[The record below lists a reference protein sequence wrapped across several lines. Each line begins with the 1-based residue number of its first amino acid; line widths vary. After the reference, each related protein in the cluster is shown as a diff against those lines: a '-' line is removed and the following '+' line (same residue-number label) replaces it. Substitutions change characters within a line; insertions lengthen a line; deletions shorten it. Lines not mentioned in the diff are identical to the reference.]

1 MMDRTTG
8 KAIGEL
14 AHLRQSVGDILTTP
28 IGSRVMR
35 HEYGSQV
42 PMLVD
47 QPDNR
52 ITQLRLLSAAASAL
66 MRWEP
71 RLAVSNI
78 EIEREASSPGRALVT
93 VYGSYL
99 SRAAAQPQALSLTV
113 PTGGQREQHSGY
125 QRPASPCGG

>member
-8 KAIGEL
+8 LAINEL

-47 QPDNR
+47 QPDNQ

-71 RLAVSNI
+71 RLAVANI
-78 EIEREASSPGRALVT
+78 EIEREPSTPGRALVT

-99 SRAAAQPQALSLTV
+99 SRAAARPQALSLTV
-113 PTGGQREQHSGY
+113 PAGG
-125 QRPASPCGG
+125 AA

>member
-8 KAIGEL
+8 NAIGEL

-47 QPDNR
+47 QPDNQ

-78 EIEREASSPGRALVT
+78 EIEREPSTPGRALVT

-99 SRAAAQPQALSLTV
+99 SRAAARPQALSLTV
-113 PTGGQREQHSGY
+113 PAGG
-125 QRPASPCGG
+125 AA

>member
-8 KAIGEL
+8 KAINEL
-14 AHLRQSVGDILTTP
+14 THLRQSIGDILTTP

-78 EIEREASSPGRALVT
+78 EIEREPSTPGRALVT

-99 SRAAAQPQALSLTV
+99 SRAAARPQALSLTV
-113 PTGGQREQHSGY
+113 PAGG
-125 QRPASPCGG
+125 AA

>member
-14 AHLRQSVGDILTTP
+14 AHLLQSVGDILTTP

-47 QPDNR
+47 QPDNQ

-78 EIEREASSPGRALVT
+78 EIEREPSTPGRALVT

-99 SRAAAQPQALSLTV
+99 SRAAARPQALSLTV
-113 PTGGQREQHSGY
+113 PAGG
-125 QRPASPCGG
+125 AA

>member
-8 KAIGEL
+8 LAINEL

-52 ITQLRLLSAAASAL
+52 ITELRLLSAAASAL

-71 RLAVSNI
+71 RLALSNI
-78 EIEREASSPGRALVT
+78 EVEREPSTPGRALVT
-93 VYGSYL
+93 VHGSYL
-99 SRAAAQPQALSLTV
+99 SRAAARPQALSLTV
-113 PTGGQREQHSGY
+113 PTGS
-125 QRPASPCGG
+125 AA

>member
-8 KAIGEL
+8 KAIGAL

-78 EIEREASSPGRALVT
+78 EIEREPSTPGRALVT

-99 SRAAAQPQALSLTV
+99 SRAAARPQALSLTV
-113 PTGGQREQHSGY
+113 PAGG
-125 QRPASPCGG
+125 AA

>member
-8 KAIGEL
+8 KAIGAL
-14 AHLRQSVGDILTTP
+14 APLRQSVGDILTTP

-47 QPDNR
+47 QPDNQ

-78 EIEREASSPGRALVT
+78 EIEREPSTPGRALVT

-99 SRAAAQPQALSLTV
+99 SRAAARPQALSLTV
-113 PTGGQREQHSGY
+113 PAGG
-125 QRPASPCGG
+125 AA

>member
-47 QPDNR
+47 QPDNLV
-52 ITQLRLLSAAASAL
+52 TELRLLSAAASAL

-71 RLAVSNI
+71 RLLVRRIQLRRDTDHANRGTLHI
-78 EIEREASSPGRALVT
+78 DASVRAIGRA
-93 VYGSYL
+93 
-99 SRAAAQPQALSLTV
+99 QPIALEVRL
-113 PTGGQREQHSGY
+113 
-125 QRPASPCGG
+125 

>member
-8 KAIGEL
+8 RALNEL

-28 IGSRVMR
+28 IGTRVMR

-52 ITQLRLLSAAASAL
+52 ITQLRLLSATASAL

-71 RLAVSNI
+71 RLALSQINI
-78 EIEREASSPGRALVT
+78 ERDPETPGRALVT
-93 VYGSYL
+93 VRGGYL
-99 SRAAAQPQALSLTV
+99 SRAAARPQALSLTV
-113 PTGGQREQHSGY
+113 PTG
-125 QRPASPCGG
+125 AAA

>member
-8 KAIGEL
+8 KATGEL

-47 QPDNR
+47 QPDNQ

-78 EIEREASSPGRALVT
+78 EIEREPSTPGRALVT

-113 PTGGQREQHSGY
+113 PTGG
-125 QRPASPCGG
+125 AA

>member
-47 QPDNR
+47 QPDNQ

-66 MRWEP
+66 MRWDP

-78 EIEREASSPGRALVT
+78 EIEREPSTPGRALVT

-99 SRAAAQPQALSLTV
+99 SRAAARPQALSLTV
-113 PTGGQREQHSGY
+113 PAGG
-125 QRPASPCGG
+125 AA

>member
-1 MMDRTTG
+1 MIGIDANTG
-8 KAIGEL
+8 RALGGL
-14 AHLRQSVGDILTTP
+14 QHLGQSIGDILMTP
-28 IGSRVMR
+28 LGTRVMR
-35 HEYGSQV
+35 RDYGSQV

-47 QPDNR
+47 QPDNQ

-78 EIEREASSPGRALVT
+78 EIEREPSTPGRALVT

-99 SRAAAQPQALSLTV
+99 SRAAARPQALSLTV
-113 PTGGQREQHSGY
+113 PTGG
-125 QRPASPCGG
+125 AA

>member
-1 MMDRTTG
+1 MMDRATG
-8 KAIGEL
+8 KATGEL

-47 QPDNR
+47 QPDNQ

-78 EIEREASSPGRALVT
+78 EIEREPSTPGRALVT

-99 SRAAAQPQALSLTV
+99 SRAAARPQALSLTV
-113 PTGGQREQHSGY
+113 PAGG
-125 QRPASPCGG
+125 AA

>member
-14 AHLRQSVGDILTTP
+14 THLRQSIGDILTTP

-78 EIEREASSPGRALVT
+78 EIEREASTPGRALVT

-99 SRAAAQPQALSLTV
+99 SRAAAQPEALSLTV
-113 PTGGQREQHSGY
+113 PTGG
-125 QRPASPCGG
+125 AA

>member
-1 MMDRTTG
+1 MMDRATG
-8 KAIGEL
+8 LAISEL
-14 AHLRQSVGDILTTP
+14 AHLRQSMGDILTTP

-52 ITQLRLLSAAASAL
+52 ITELRLLSAAASAL

-71 RLAVSNI
+71 RLALSNI
-78 EIEREASSPGRALVT
+78 DIERDPATPGRALVT
-93 VYGSYL
+93 VQGSYL
-99 SRAAAQPQALSLTV
+99 SRAAAKPQALSLTV
-113 PTGGQREQHSGY
+113 PTGG
-125 QRPASPCGG
+125 AV

>member
-8 KAIGEL
+8 KSNGEL
-14 AHLRQSVGDILTTP
+14 AHLRQSVGDILSTP

-47 QPDNR
+47 QPDNQ

-78 EIEREASSPGRALVT
+78 EIEREPSTPGRALVT

-99 SRAAAQPQALSLTV
+99 SRAAARPQALSLTV
-113 PTGGQREQHSGY
+113 PAGG
-125 QRPASPCGG
+125 AA

>member
-8 KAIGEL
+8 LAINEL

-78 EIEREASSPGRALVT
+78 EIEREASTPGRALVT
-93 VYGSYL
+93 VHGSYL
-99 SRAAAQPQALSLTV
+99 SRAAARPQALSLTV
-113 PTGGQREQHSGY
+113 PAGG
-125 QRPASPCGG
+125 AA

>member
-47 QPDNR
+47 QPDNQ

-66 MRWEP
+66 MRWE
-71 RLAVSNI
+71 LAWPCRTS
-78 EIEREASSPGRALVT
+78 RSSASHPPPAARWSPFT
-93 VYGSYL
+93 
-99 SRAAAQPQALSLTV
+99 AAT
-113 PTGGQREQHSGY
+113 
-125 QRPASPCGG
+125 

>member
-8 KAIGEL
+8 KSIGEL

-52 ITQLRLLSAAASAL
+52 ITQLRMVSAAASAL

-71 RLAVSNI
+71 RLALTQI
-78 EIEREASSPGRALVT
+78 DIQREPETPGRALVI
-93 VYGSYL
+93 VHGNYL
-99 SRAAAQPQALSLTV
+99 SRAAARPQALSLTV
-113 PTGGQREQHSGY
+113 PTGT
-125 QRPASPCGG
+125 AT

>member
-14 AHLRQSVGDILTTP
+14 VHLRQSVGDILTTP

-47 QPDNR
+47 QPDNQ

-78 EIEREASSPGRALVT
+78 EIEREPSTPGRALVT

-99 SRAAAQPQALSLTV
+99 SRAAARPQALSLTV
-113 PTGGQREQHSGY
+113 PAGG
-125 QRPASPCGG
+125 AA

>member
-14 AHLRQSVGDILTTP
+14 DHLRQSVGDILTTP

-71 RLAVSNI
+71 RLAVSKI
-78 EIEREASSPGRALVT
+78 EIEREASTPGRALVT

-99 SRAAAQPQALSLTV
+99 SRAAARPQALSLTV
-113 PTGGQREQHSGY
+113 PAGGKV
-125 QRPASPCGG
+125 

>member
-8 KAIGEL
+8 LAINEL
-14 AHLRQSVGDILTTP
+14 GHLRQSVGDILTTP

-71 RLAVSNI
+71 RLALSNI
-78 EIEREASSPGRALVT
+78 DIEREPSTPGRALVT
-93 VYGSYL
+93 VHGSYL
-99 SRAAAQPQALSLTV
+99 SRAAARPQALSLTV
-113 PTGGQREQHSGY
+113 PTGG
-125 QRPASPCGG
+125 AA